1 MTVKVSLLVC
11 AQLESVEL
19 DDVCPDVY
27 DLYLM
32 CHLINNIWSLEFVT
46 ALQHYLNYLNS
57 ARDFNMQ
64 MNQAV
69 WQISQQLY
77 RVQGQRKAGFKLVL

>member
-57 ARDFNMQ
+57 AHDFNMQ
-64 MNQAV
+64 MNQAG

-77 RVQGQRKAGFKLVL
+77 RVQGQSKAGFKLVL